1 MIDKPAIAI
10 APEAYFLFCVLCFLL
25 GLYWSSLFPDWG
37 SKHQKIAEKYRKLL
51 SDVDIAACH
60 GGVVTVTDLVLRA
73 KISPAEAEE
82 FLQQLTKEL
91 DIPPQVDDSG
101 SIFYV
106 FPKGSEIASKR
117 RLQAIEGRYSK

>member
-1 MIDKPAIAI
+1 MIDKPAIAV
-10 APEAYFLFCVLCFLL
+10 APEAYFLFCVLCFFL
-25 GLYWSSLFPDWG
+25 GTFWSFLIPNWG
-37 SKHQKIAEKYRKLL
+37 SKRQKLAEKYRKLL
-51 SDVDIAACH
+51 SDVNISTCH
-60 GGVVTVTDLVLRA
+60 DGVVTVTDLVLRA
-73 KISPAEAEE
+73 KIPPAEAEE